1 MTNRNTIALS
11 RFVPMRSARRG
22 AFTLIELLIVIAII
36 GLLAAILFPA
46 FKRAQEGGYQANC
59 ASNLKQIYQA
69 VELYRQDEKI
79 YPASL
84 AVLLPK
90 ESAIANP
97 NGATTYIPMPRPGT
111 PLPER
116 DCDPGALTCSNPE
129 GTGFFKGGK
138 DGLICADDDSD
149 PTYIRSS
156 YGDISTDISTAMTG
170 TDTSDMGRYVWNYW
184 GYRATDDTANCTATN
199 VSGCAG
205 TAYQTASLALT
216 AVTTSGFDNQL
227 LYNPSAPPTTLP
239 ELEKNPLKYSLANR
253 FAPTSTIITHCV
265 YHRLPTASGKIFAP
279 YEIYT
284 DPSNGSLARDIVLR
298 RDGSAKVL
306 DVSRFNT
313 NNNWAKQNF

>member
-90 ESAIANP
+90 DDLMANP
-97 NGATTYIPMPRPGT
+97 NGATANVEGQA
-111 PLPER
+111 
-116 DCDPGALTCSNPE
+116 CDTTALTCPNAS
-129 GTGFFKGGK
+129 GTGHFKGGK

-156 YGDISTDISTAMTG
+156 YGDISTDITTAMTG
-170 TDTSDMGRYVWNYW
+170 ADKTDMGRYVWNYW
-184 GYRATDDTANCTATN
+184 GYRAADVTANCTATDI
-199 VSGCAG
+199 SGCAG
-205 TAYQTASLALT
+205 TAYQTEDPAYIAQFQAYAT
-216 AVTTSGFDNQL
+216 AATPDRRWLV
-227 LYNPSAPPTTLP
+227 NPAQPYDATNNPVAPAKLP
-239 ELEKNPLKYSLANR
+239 RLANR

-265 YHRLPTASGKIFAP
+265 YHRLPTASGKISAP
-279 YEIYT
+279 YEITT
-284 DPSNGSLARDIVLR
+284 DPTNGSLARDIVLR

-306 DVSRFNT
+306 DVSQFNT
-313 NNNWAKQNF
+313 NDSWAKQNF